1 MDAAQLARRI
11 LADGRAYTIS
21 QTQTQTQLVDTAGDR
36 LRAIEHVVHQAL
48 QLQAARVIDAE
59 PVQDAAVVTLTMAPS
74 SCLLLPPQTAHVL
87 IVRHTDADVLRGLMG
102 VPDDAPL
109 PPLTHDCCRQAP
121 LLTRVLA
128 MNASCETVIADV
140 TAPQVPHDRW
150 HAARV
155 AELLAPHLAC
165 GKNSS
170 LTCHW
175 RRVDK
180 RARDNGGN
188 VSACCESLKR
198 LCT

>member
-1 MDAAQLARRI
+1 MDAAQLVRRI
-11 LADGRAYTIS
+11 LVDGRAHTIA
-21 QTQTQTQLVDTAGDR
+21 QTQTQLVDTAGDR
-36 LRAIEHVVHQAL
+36 VRAIEHVVHQAL
-48 QLQAARVIDAE
+48 QLHAARVIDAE

-87 IVRHTDADVLRGLMG
+87 IVRHTDTDVLRGLMG

-109 PPLTHDCCRQAP
+109 PPLADCCRQAT
-121 LLTRVLA
+121 LLMRVLA

-165 GKNSS
+165 GKHSS
-170 LTCHW
+170 LSCHW
-175 RRVDK
+175 RFVDK
-180 RARDNGGN
+180 RARDNGGD
-188 VSACCESLKR
+188 VSACCDSLKR
-198 LCT
+198 LRT